1 MVMINSLKGPEGS
14 VSAAAVCSI
23 KMRLW
28 GLKKLKENCES
39 FNYNEVNFLSCMTL
53 SVENLHSAVNRTSE
67 QTLVSYPQD
76 FATTIKESI
85 KAVTKWSD
93 HYFTSR
99 G

>member
-53 SVENLHSAVNRTSE
+53 SVENLHLAVNRTSE

>member
-39 FNYNEVNFLSCMTL
+39 FNYNEVNFLSGMTL
-53 SVENLHSAVNRTSE
+53 SVENLLSAVNRTSR
-67 QTLVSYPQD
+67 
-76 FATTIKESI
+76 
-85 KAVTKWSD
+85 
-93 HYFTSR
+93 TSE
-99 G
+99 

>member
-14 VSAAAVCSI
+14 VSAAAACSI

-39 FNYNEVNFLSCMTL
+39 FNYNEVNFLSCITL

-67 QTLVSYPQD
+67 
-76 FATTIKESI
+76 
-85 KAVTKWSD
+85 
-93 HYFTSR
+93 
-99 G
+99 

>member
-93 HYFTSR
+93 HCFTSR

>member
-39 FNYNEVNFLSCMTL
+39 FNYNEVNFLSCVTL